1 MQRQIIVVFLSLLW
15 LVLPPASATDR
26 GALFKV
32 SANGHSMYLFGT
44 MHVGRP
50 DFYPLE
56 PRIAQAVA
64 AAPAL
69 ALEIDPALPPEVI
82 GQAIR
87 DHAMAVPGF
96 TMPAPLAARLARVL
110 KKDGI
115 DPATV
120 APFKPWMVAVILV
133 LQDYAAQGYAPGL
146 AVDAHLSGL
155 ARAGKVKVI
164 SLESADL
171 HMALFDRLS
180 DAEQLR
186 FLDECISNLETG
198 KARAEIRAIVDAWST
213 ADRKALDALAEKVES
228 DTTLFGRF
236 TREVLLDGRN
246 REMTDKLLQL
256 LAQENNTVAAVG
268 VLHLLGKNSV
278 PVLMRARGV
287 TVERVY

>member
-64 AAPAL
+64 AASTL
-69 ALEIDPALPPEVI
+69 ALEVDPDSPPEVV
-82 GQAIR
+82 GKAVR
-87 DHAMAVPGF
+87 DHAMAAAGF
-96 TMPAPLAARLARVL
+96 KMPAPLAARLARVL
-110 KKDGI
+110 QKDGI
-115 DPATV
+115 DPAAV
-120 APFKPWMVAVILV
+120 APFKPWMVAVILA
-133 LQDYAAQGYAPGL
+133 LQDVAAQGYSPGL

-155 ARAGKVKVI
+155 ARAGKVKVM
-164 SLESADL
+164 SLESAEL
-171 HMALFDRLS
+171 QMALFDRLS

-186 FLDECISNLETG
+186 FLDESISNLETG
-198 KARAEIRAIVDAWST
+198 KASAEIRAIVDAWST
-213 ADRKALDALAEKVES
+213 ADRTALDALAEKVAS
-228 DTTLFGRF
+228 DTTLSGRF

-246 REMTDKLLQL
+246 RAMADKLLQL